1 MAGHGGGA
9 WKVAYADFVT
19 AMMAF
24 FMVMWITAQSRPVKT
39 AIAQYFKN
47 PYGSANSTKGE
58 FLYLAEK
65 PGETSLMVQPEIGL
79 GGAGIGP
86 PESRPKPLKGGK
98 GKGPGSR
105 KPNVFV
111 LHDGQH
117 QAAGTVILFA
127 VASAE
132 LSDDGKEQLQR
143 LVPTLLGKRSKIE
156 IRGHA
161 TRDPLPPGSPF
172 QDAWQLC
179 YSRCLATRKSL
190 DKRAWK
196 ATACDSAKPAS
207 SSRTRSAR
215 ISKSRTRALRSTSSP
230 SASRTLPARPRKEPS
245 VSNRPKMPYSRDAGL
260 RHSRASANDLTDRPT
275 NTRTG
280 SPCPTASRAADPG
293 SPFPRA

>member
-1 MAGHGGGA
+1 
-9 WKVAYADFVT
+9 VAYADFVT

-58 FLYLAEK
+58 YLYLSEK
-65 PGETSLMVQPEIGL
+65 PGEKSLMVQPEIGL

-86 PESRPKPLKGGK
+86 ADSRPKPLKGGK

-117 QAAGTVILFA
+117 EAAGTVVLFA

-132 LSDDGKEQLQR
+132 LSNDGKEQLQR

-179 YSRCLATRKSL
+179 YARCLATRKYLEQAGVETDRMRLSQAGVFEPYTIRENL
-190 DKRAWK
+190 EKQN
-196 ATACDSAKPAS
+196 
-207 SSRTRSAR
+207 SRVE
-215 ISKSRTRALRSTSSP
+215 IYV
-230 SASRTLPARPRKEPS
+230 LPERVE
-245 VSNRPKMPYSRDAGL
+245 
-260 RHSRASANDLTDRPT
+260 DLTGSAEE
-275 NTRTG
+275 RTERLQ
-280 SPCPTASRAADPG
+280 SP
-293 SPFPRA
+293 